1 MRAITVAPKIP
12 NSARIDDVA
21 EPPLAD
27 GSVLVRTLALGV
39 CGTDREIVAGD
50 YGFAPPGQERLILG
64 HESLGVVQEAPKGC
78 GLAEG
83 DLVVGIVRR
92 PDPKPC
98 PACAADEW
106 DMCRNG
112 LYTERGIKERNGYGA
127 ERFRIEP
134 DFAIKID
141 PALGR
146 LAVLLEPTSI
156 VAKAWD
162 HVALIGNRARGWQPR
177 SVLITGAGPIGLL
190 AALMGAQRGLEVHL
204 LDHGMHPAKSAL
216 VQKLGGTYHTDGEKL
231 MDQLHPDIVME
242 CTGAA
247 AVISQLFGST
257 AASGIICLLGVTAP
271 GREFKLDIGSINRTM
286 VLDNETVFGSV
297 NANRRHYELAA
308 QALQKADQ
316 GWLASLITRRVPME
330 RWLEALERRPDDIKV
345 VVDFADGVNSE

>member
-1 MRAITVAPKIP
+1 MRALTVAPKVP
-12 NSARIDDVA
+12 NSARIDEVA

-50 YGFAPPGQERLILG
+50 YGFAPPGQDRLILG

-83 DLVVGIVRR
+83 DIVVGIVRR
-92 PDPKPC
+92 PDPQPC
-98 PACAADEW
+98 PACAAGDW

-112 LYTERGIKERNGYGA
+112 RYTERGIKERHGYGA

-134 DFAIKID
+134 EFAIKID

-146 LAVLLEPTSI
+146 LGVLLEPTSI

-162 HVALIGNRARGWQPR
+162 HVALIGNRAKGWQPR
-177 SVLITGAGPIGLL
+177 TVLITGAGPIGLL
-190 AALMGAQRGLEVHL
+190 AALMGAQRGLEVHV
-204 LDHGMHPAKSAL
+204 LDHGINPEKLAL
-216 VQKLGGTYHTDGEKL
+216 VQKLRGTYHANGEKVI
-231 MDQLHPDIVME
+231 DQLRPDIVME
-242 CTGAA
+242 CTGSA
-247 AVISQLFGST
+247 AVISQLFGS
-257 AASGIICLLGVTAP
+257 AAEGGIICLLGVTAP
-271 GREFKLDIGSINRTM
+271 GREFKLDIGLINRTM

-308 QALQKADQ
+308 EALRQADQ
-316 GWLASLITRRVPME
+316 AWLAALITRRVPVD
-330 RWLEALERRPDDIKV
+330 RWIEALDRRRGDIKV
-345 VVDFADGVNSE
+345 VVDFASG